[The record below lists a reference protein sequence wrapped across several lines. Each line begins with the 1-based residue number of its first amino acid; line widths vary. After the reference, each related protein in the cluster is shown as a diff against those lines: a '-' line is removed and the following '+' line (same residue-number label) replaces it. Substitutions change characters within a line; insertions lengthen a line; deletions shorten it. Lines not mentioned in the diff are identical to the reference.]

1 MQKTKVSIERQINER
16 LYQFIVPYES
26 DYNEVISIL
35 DDIRKS
41 LVEQHQ
47 LALKKLE
54 EQKSEGIKNDT

>member
-54 EQKSEGIKNDT
+54 EQKSEVVA